1 MTLVDQAESYVAMKR
16 ATGLSFAGQE
26 RLLADFAA
34 HAEAQGDPFIQVA
47 TALDWASQSST
58 HNERV
63 RRLRTVCGLARH
75 LHAEEG
81 RHEVP
86 HRDALGRPSR
96 HRPPPHLLS
105 GDEIRRIM
113 DAALD
118 LPPAGSTTPHTFR
131 TMIGL
136 LAATGMRR
144 SEATGLRLRDLTAD
158 GLEVRNAKFGKS
170 RLLPLHGSVTRALDA
185 YLDIRGPGKPDAPLF
200 VMPSGRA
207 VNPCYLTHIFIG
219 LARKLGLRGGP
230 GTPGPR
236 LHDLRH
242 SYASRV
248 LEGSRAGDRRNAG
261 RRMLALSTSLGHAA
275 IADTFWYLEATPAL
289 LEQISAATED
299 FHAGGQRDD

>member
-34 HAEAQGDPFIQVA
+34 HAEAQGDPFIRVA

-207 VNPCYLTHIFIG
+207 VNPCYLTQIFIG

-275 IADTFWYLEATPAL
+275 IADTFCH
-289 LEQISAATED
+289 AARGMTE
-299 FHAGGQRDD
+299 RMPTIR